1 MNDIKTSF
9 KGEISYRHNTKNQPN
24 SIDIFNFI
32 NSKRQACLNKNIVS
46 MLLSVFCLNKTTRLK
61 KSKGEPRT
69 MTNNNVKDA
78 IPIKIGS
85 ELRYYKLNYHHLIV
99 TIENECKLFYVSQI

>member
-1 MNDIKTSF
+1 
-9 KGEISYRHNTKNQPN
+9 
-24 SIDIFNFI
+24 
-32 NSKRQACLNKNIVS
+32 
-46 MLLSVFCLNKTTRLK
+46 
-61 KSKGEPRT
+61 

-99 TIENECKLFYVSQI
+99 TIEN